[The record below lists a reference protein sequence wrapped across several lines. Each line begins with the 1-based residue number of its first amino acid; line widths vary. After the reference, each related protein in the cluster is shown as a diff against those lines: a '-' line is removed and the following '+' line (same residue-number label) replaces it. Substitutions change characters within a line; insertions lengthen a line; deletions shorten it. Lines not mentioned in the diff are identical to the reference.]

1 MLDNVLDWIKK
12 VLGSRLFPIS
22 LIFIALFG
30 ILIHR
35 LFVLQVVESEQ
46 IATEN
51 SREYTETREQ
61 KSTRGSIYDCNG
73 VLLAYNELSY
83 SVTMVDTGEYEDNE
97 AMNDAIFK
105 MLSIIEAYGGNLIS
119 DFGIRL
125 NEDDELE
132 YTVDSKSLLN
142 FKRDA
147 YSLSSTEELT
157 QEMKDAT
164 AKEVFDFLRYDTG
177 INSPKFEISDKYTE
191 EEALSIMIV
200 RFRLYMNRYKI
211 REEYVPITIATNI
224 SEEAVAAIEENSDI
238 MHGIEVVE
246 ETHRVYN
253 ESEYF
258 SHILGYTGTI
268 STQELEEKK
277 EAGDTSYSSSDQIG
291 KMGLEAAY
299 EDELRGEKGYR
310 KVIVD
315 ENSKVLE
322 VLEEKEPVAGN
333 DIYLTI
339 DSKLQKAC
347 YKILEK
353 QIAGILLSKI
363 QNSEDSGTKGDSAD
377 GILIPIYDVYYYLF
391 KNNVLHVNQMNQAKS
406 TRLEKAVYK
415 KYQEKLSDIF
425 EQMDSYLAYNSRTV
439 NSDAGDEMEDFL
451 DYVYDFSV
459 KKQILMTDEIDETD
473 SMCIAYANNEISLS
487 EFLQYALAN
496 RWIDLN
502 KLSIGNEYYS
512 TRELYDKLIEY
523 IKKQLKKDS
532 SFQKKIY
539 YYLIYSKKLSG
550 TEICLLLFDQGV
562 LEYNEGEVAALQ
574 NGSVSAYDFITEKIR
589 KLKITP
595 GQLGL
600 EPCSG
605 SVVVTDVKTGN
616 VLAMVSYPSYNNNK
630 LANSIH
636 AGYYT
641 DLVDED
647 GTAYPMLNRATQQ
660 RTAPG
665 STFKMVSAVASLE
678 EEIIDADTRIKDKV
692 TFDEIE
698 PPPSCWNRAGHGS
711 IDVSEALGVS
721 CNYFFYEMGYRLGTY
736 SGGYNSEIGLKKLK
750 KYAGMLGLSDKS
762 GIEVPEAE
770 PQNSDEDAVRSAIGQ
785 GTNAYTP
792 VQLARYV
799 TTLANNG
806 NCYNLTLIS
815 KIKQKEKTI
824 LNHKAELLHKVSLS
838 DTTWNKVHD
847 GMYQVVYGPESSVGS
862 LFEQLGKIKVAGKT
876 GTAQTNDYHP
886 NHALFV
892 SYAPYKNPEM
902 SVTVVIPNGYSSSS
916 AAEVAADIY
925 LYHYDKES
933 QEELLTD
940 EAKRPEISNIRD

>member
-1 MLDNVLDWIKK
+1 MLDNILDWIKK

-30 ILIHR
+30 ILIYR
-35 LFVLQVVESEQ
+35 LFVLQVVESDQ

-51 SREYTETREQ
+51 SREYTEVRER

-83 SVTMVDTGEYEDNE
+83 SVTMVDTGEYEDNA

-105 MLSIIEAYGGNLIS
+105 LLSIIEAHGGNLIS
-119 DFGIRL
+119 DFGIQI
-125 NEDDELE
+125 NEDGELE
-132 YTVDSKSLLN
+132 YNVEGKSLLN

-157 QEMKDAT
+157 QQMKDAT
-164 AKEVFDFLRYDTG
+164 AAELFDFLRYDTG
-177 INSPKFEISDKYTE
+177 INSPKFEISETYTQ

-200 RFRLYMNRYKI
+200 RYCLYMNRYKI

-224 SEEAVAAIEENSDI
+224 SEESVAAIEENSDI
-238 MHGIEVVE
+238 MHGVEVVE

-268 STQELEEKK
+268 SAQELEQKQES
-277 EAGDTSYSSSDQIG
+277 GDDSYSSSDQIG

-310 KVIVD
+310 KVVVD

-363 QNSEDSGTKGDSAD
+363 QNSEDSGTKGESAD

-391 KNNVLHVNQMNQAKS
+391 KNNVLHIREMSQAKA
-406 TRLEKAVYK
+406 TTLEKAVYE
-415 KYQEKLSDIF
+415 KYQEKLEDVF
-425 EQMDSYLAYNSRTV
+425 GQMDSYLAYNSHTA
-439 NSDAGDEMEDFL
+439 NSAAGEEMEDFL

-459 KKQILMTDEIDETD
+459 KKQILLTEEVDENDPV
-473 SMCIAYANNEISLS
+473 CISYANNEISLS

-496 RWIDLN
+496 QWIDLN

-512 TRELYDKLIEY
+512 TKELYDKLISY
-523 IKKQLKKDS
+523 MKKQLKRDS

-574 NGSVSAYDFITEKIR
+574 DGSVSAYDFITEKIR

-605 SVVVTDVKTGN
+605 SVVVTDVRNGN

-630 LANSIH
+630 LANSINVS
-636 AGYYT
+636 YYT

-647 GTAYPMLNRATQQ
+647 GTSYPMLNRATQQ

-665 STFKMVSAVASLE
+665 STFKMVTAVASLE
-678 EEIIDADTRIKDKV
+678 EEIIDTDTRIKDKV
-692 TFDEIE
+692 TFEEID
-698 PPPSCWNRAGHGS
+698 PSPSCWNRAGHGS

-721 CNYFFYEMGYRLGTY
+721 CNYFFYEMGYRLGTT
-736 SGGYNSEIGLKKLK
+736 SGGYQSEKGLDKLK
-750 KYAGMLGLSDKS
+750 KYAAMFGLSDQS
-762 GIEVPEAE
+762 GVEVSEAE
-770 PQNSDEDAVRSAIGQ
+770 PLNSDEDAVRSAIGQ
-785 GTNAYTP
+785 GSNAYTP

-799 TTLANNG
+799 TTIANNG
-806 NCYNLTLIS
+806 KCYNLTLIS
-815 KIKQKEKTI
+815 KIKQKNKV
-824 LNHKAELLHKVSLS
+824 LSDHKAELLHQVSLKAS
-838 DTTWNKVHD
+838 TWDRVHD
-847 GMYQVVYGPESSVGS
+847 GMYQVVYGPDSSVGS
-862 LFEQLGKIKVAGKT
+862 LFEELGKLKVAGKT

-892 SYAPYKNPEM
+892 SYAPYENPEM
-902 SVTVVIPNGYSSSS
+902 SVTVVIPNGYSSGS

-925 LYHYDKES
+925 RYHYDEKS

-940 EAKRPEISNIRD
+940 EANRPEISNIRD